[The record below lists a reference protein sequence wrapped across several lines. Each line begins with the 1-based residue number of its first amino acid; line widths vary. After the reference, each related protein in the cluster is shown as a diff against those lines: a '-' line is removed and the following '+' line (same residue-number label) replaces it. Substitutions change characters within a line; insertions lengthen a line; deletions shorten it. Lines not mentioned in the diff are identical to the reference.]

1 MWPPA
6 ARVRGNAV
14 PRQQAARH
22 PPPVQWRSVTP
33 RTPPLEMFVTEWRAH
48 ATTTTTCMSGS
59 LSDNIESKHVIIVQ
73 KPPHNTHHDL
83 RLISDFLRVMCPHTV
98 STLLSVAHLG
108 VGT

>member
-1 MWPPA
+1 MPY
-6 ARVRGNAV
+6 RGSRLHAIH
-14 PRQQAARH
+14 R
-22 PPPVQWRSVTP
+22 RSNGEVSLRP
-33 RTPPLEMFVTEWRAH
+33 FVTEWRAH